1 MKKYLSLTIVSIML
15 LFLIVGCAKEA
26 EEKTFGFFIS
36 HQTNAFTTE
45 LTAAVTGKAEELG
58 VNVTVYDAEKDPAK
72 QISQIENAVNQGIAG
87 ILIEPV
93 SVDGLVPALA
103 AAKEAGV
110 PVVVVNQRISDESAA
125 DSFVGVEHYTSGFME
140 MTAAAE
146 DLGGEGNV
154 AFLLG
159 PLGSDGQ
166 IGRTTAYYDVLK
178 DYPNINVVFEQTAN
192 WVTEEALAV
201 TENWLQTG
209 TEIDAIVANND
220 GMAMG
225 ALKAVE
231 DAQMLDKIMIY
242 GVDATPDALAAV
254 KDGRLK
260 VTISQNT
267 TTQGQVGLETLV
279 KLANGEE
286 VEPEILVD
294 FVLIDINNV
303 DEYLP

>member
-1 MKKYLSLTIVSIML
+1 
-15 LFLIVGCAKEA
+15 
-26 EEKTFGFFIS
+26 
-36 HQTNAFTTE
+36 
-45 LTAAVTGKAEELG
+45 
-58 VNVTVYDAEKDPAK
+58 
-72 QISQIENAVNQGIAG
+72 
-87 ILIEPV
+87 
-93 SVDGLVPALA
+93 
-103 AAKEAGV
+103 
-110 PVVVVNQRISDESAA
+110 
-125 DSFVGVEHYTSGFME
+125 

-178 DYPNINVVFEQTAN
+178 DYPDINVVFEQTAN

-231 DAQMLDKIMIY
+231 DAQMLDKILIY

-267 TTQGQVGLETLV
+267 STQGQVGLETLV

-286 VEPEILVD
+286 VESEILVD